1 MFFQQLHFKVQP
13 HIIKRPPTKKKTHA
27 HLLISPFQQKK
38 TRELFRGWVTGA
50 RPWHPWHP
58 RRPWHPWRS
67 FAWMHRAW
75 TAASSSR
82 MDQTKRSRCA
92 WDTMRGPSK
101 WSGPRAQ
108 PGISPV
114 FEGGNF
120 GLEIGGGQRVS
131 FKNRGRFKVTTW
143 GLAKHHSLPLWH
155 PPLRHQKKSS
165 GSFHYAHLFDKHP
178 VIQVTQVLPKFLSKA
193 VSAAEKWFQ
202 DTKWT
207 STIVID
213 GVMGPL

>member
-13 HIIKRPPTKKKTHA
+13 HIIKRPPTKKKHTHTSWY
-27 HLLISPFQQKK
+27 LLSNKK
-38 TRELFRGWVTGA
+38 NTGTFSRLSHGSASLASLASSAPLASLALFRMDASRLDCGFLFKDGSNEEEPMRLGYDA
-50 RPWHPWHP
+50 RPIK
-58 RRPWHPWRS
+58 
-67 FAWMHRAW
+67 MV
-75 TAASSSR
+75 
-82 MDQTKRSRCA
+82 
-92 WDTMRGPSK
+92 
-101 WSGPRAQ
+101 RAQ
-108 PGISPV
+108 GPTWN
-114 FEGGNF
+114 FACFWGGELRTGNW
-120 GLEIGGGQRVS
+120 GGQRVS

-165 GSFHYAHLFDKHP
+165 GSSHYAHLFDKHP